1 MTRHPL
7 LEAKDTSIQKTC
19 VDTLYKQTSMLAMGW
34 LAQVICCIAGYLEFG
49 NNAYLYLFGVMT
61 LILAGRYGD
70 SRFFIHRM
78 GNKDA
83 TEISID
89 TLNYWE
95 RRYVFGSCSTG
106 LGLAIITAFT
116 MATNPVSVTSL
127 MGLGVVMGHLPSVVG
142 KNFPLKHNIDYL
154 VTVLCVPIFAG
165 LTLNS
170 AISMRN
176 EGLTVQNALLG
187 VTGMMMI
194 LAILITRKM
203 AGEVRQILLDKLT
216 NLHEAENVRKLL
228 QAALYYMP
236 SGMLMVNDDNQI
248 TLMNQKA
255 ARMFGV
261 RGEDV
266 EKLIEARVPLFRMV
280 TMAVHSGLLPR
291 RDAHEIRDQL
301 REMMLSDQPSHVVRM
316 GRHFIQMTI
325 NNLPKRNKGDLHS
338 ITGSV
343 LTCEDVT
350 KRVESENESKHNAN
364 YDLLSGLPNRRY
376 MYESLSNAVANMA
389 DHELIALAVI
399 DIDKFKSINDNH
411 GHKMGDEAIRAVA
424 RELQSFKHDNV
435 FCARLGGDEFVIAF
449 HSLQDDRR
457 IDELY
462 DMIFRSLGKSY
473 QITVDVENGRNDGLG
488 LSRKSI
494 DINCSGGVIV
504 RSKANFNVEDAL
516 NKADIALRTSKKERG
531 TGWHLFDEHMEAE
544 HHSYERLRE
553 DFRTSLTNGEITVA
567 YQPMFTPDGKQIVAC
582 EALARWNH
590 KELGFVSPAKFV
602 PLAEQNGYINDLTR
616 HILRQSCVDCAS
628 WPDQTVSVS
637 VNLSA
642 IDLSNREIVRD
653 IEGAL
658 RAAKLD
664 GSRLQ
669 IEVTESVFLKDREEA
684 ASILQHLRRL
694 GIKVAIDDFGTG
706 YSSLAY
712 LKDLPL
718 DKLKIDKHFVNEV
731 AVQDSAAHF
740 FDTMVVFSKALGF
753 DVVVEGVETQDQ
765 LDVITRSNVDLI
777 QGYLFGKPMSG
788 ADVHQTID
796 ALTKPENR
804 LQSNVIA
811 LKRKV
816 ARG

>member
-7 LEAKDTSIQKTC
+7 LEAKDTSIQKTF
-19 VDTLYKQTSMLAMGW
+19 VETLYTQTNTLTMGW
-34 LAQVICCIAGYLEFG
+34 FSQAVCCVVGYLELG
-49 NNAYLYLFGVMT
+49 SNAYLYLVGLMT
-61 LILAGRYGD
+61 VILAARHLDARIFNSRIGGRD
-70 SRFFIHRM
+70 V
-78 GNKDA
+78 ND
-83 TEISID
+83 ISLG
-89 TLNYWE
+89 TLDYWE
-95 RRYVFGSCSTG
+95 RRYVIGSCSTG
-106 LGLAIITAFT
+106 LGLATITAFT
-116 MATNPVSVTSL
+116 MMTNPLSITSL
-127 MGLGVVMGHLPSVVG
+127 LGLGVVMGHLPSVVG

-154 VTVLCVPIFAG
+154 VTALCIPIFAG
-165 LTLNS
+165 LTINS
-170 AISMRN
+170 ALSMWRD
-176 EGLTVQNALLG
+176 GLTMHNALLG
-187 VTGMMMI
+187 VTGFMMI
-194 LAILITRKM
+194 FAIAITRKM

-255 ARMFGV
+255 ARMFGI
-261 RGEDV
+261 RSEDV
-266 EKLIEARVPLFRMV
+266 DKLIEARVPLSRMV
-280 TMAVHSGLLPR
+280 TMAVYAGLLPR
-291 RDAHEIRDQL
+291 SDARLIRSQL
-301 REMMLSDQPSHVVRM
+301 HDMLLSDQPSHVVRM
-316 GRHFIQMTI
+316 GKHHIQMTI
-325 NNLPKRNKGDLHS
+325 NNLPRRHKGDLHS

-350 KRVESENESKHNAN
+350 KRVESEIESTHNAN
-364 YDLLSGLPNRRY
+364 YDLLSGLPNRRF
-376 MYESLSNAVANMA
+376 MYESLNSAVAKMS
-389 DHELIALAVI
+389 DHELIALAVL

-424 RELQSFKHDNV
+424 RELQAFKHENV

-449 HSLQDDRR
+449 HGLQDDRR
-457 IDELY
+457 VDELM

-473 QITVDVENGRNDGLG
+473 QITVDVENGRNDGHG

-504 RSKANFNVEDAL
+504 RSKETFDLEDAL

-531 TGWHLFDEHMEAE
+531 TGWYLFDEKMEAE

-567 YQPMFTPDGKQIVAC
+567 YQPMFTPDGQQIVAC

-590 KELGFVSPAKFV
+590 KELGFVSPVKFV

-616 HILRQSCVDCAS
+616 HVLKQSCVDCAS
-628 WPDQTVSVS
+628 WPDSTVSVS

-642 IDLSNREIVRD
+642 IDLANREIIKD

-664 GSRLQ
+664 PRRLQ

-684 ASILQHLRRL
+684 ASILQHLRSL

-718 DKLKIDKHFVNEV
+718 DKLKIDKHFVNEI
-731 AVQDSAAHF
+731 ALQSNAAHF
-740 FDTMVVFSKALGF
+740 FDTMVTFSKALGF
-753 DVVVEGVETQDQ
+753 DVVVEGVETREQ
-765 LDVITRSNVDLI
+765 LDVITRSNIDLI
-777 QGYLFGKPMSG
+777 QGYLFGKPMNRT
-788 ADVHQTID
+788 DVHLAID
-796 ALTKPENR
+796 ARTKPENR
-804 LQSNVIA
+804 AKSNVIA

-816 ARG
+816 AC